1 MNRPVEFSRRP
12 ATTATCRPPSLPP
25 GACAFLLRVFVN
37 TGCASTFLFLGVL
50 VYGHVST
57 TEGWR
62 ERKGER
68 GPSFFQRETKL
79 RGNWPVHSGSP
90 FFRATVS
97 KLSFPIAG
105 SEEQCGKKHFLFFFP
120 FFLGEDGEG
129 KEKEA
134 IANSFFPNQFQLSWT
149 HGERISIWPFHR
161 RRKIRVPASF
171 FSTCSRIEKHDR
183 NNIPLLSLS
192 RS

>member
-50 VYGHVST
+50 VYGHVS

-105 SEEQCGKKHFLFFFP
+105 SEEQCGKKHFLFFFS
-120 FFLGEDGEG
+120 FFLRRGWRRKG
-129 KEKEA
+129 KGSEQP
-134 IANSFFPNQFQLSWT
+134 IANSFFPN
-149 HGERISIWPFHR
+149 RIPLKLDP
-161 RRKIRVPASF
+161 RRKNFNLALSSEKEDSSSSF
-171 FSTCSRIEKHDR
+171 LFFDVFADR
-183 NNIPLLSLS
+183 KT
-192 RS
+192 RSK